1 MKILYITTV
10 GCTMSFFKDLIKH
23 LTNEGHTV
31 DLACNEQDYKIDSF
45 FRELGL
51 KTYPLSCSRSPFS
64 TGNVKSVKEIKEL
77 VKNGGYDI
85 VHCHTPIAAACTR
98 LACKGFRKKGLRVIY
113 TAHGFHFY
121 KGAPKQ
127 NWALFYPLEKLCARY
142 TDTLITIN
150 REDYELSKTKFKT
163 TTSLYVPGVGIDT
176 EKFSKAAC
184 DREAKRK
191 ELGVPNDAFLLLSVG
206 ELNEN
211 KNHRTV
217 IRAIAELES
226 KNVHYAVAGKGGESE
241 NLLSL
246 ARELGISD
254 RVHLLGQRKDIC
266 ELLKTA
272 DAFLHPSLREGL
284 PVSVTEALAGGL
296 PCIVSDIRGCC
307 DLVDQNGGFRCAP
320 LDASDFAEKINRL
333 AFDKDICNAMGE
345 YNSQKAKR
353 FDVKTIIDS
362 MCEIYGIKERV
373 SSVAK

>member
-23 LTNEGHTV
+23 LTDQGHTV
-31 DLACNEQDYKIDSF
+31 DLACNEQDYKIDPF
-45 FRELGL
+45 FHELKL
-51 KTYPLSCSRSPFS
+51 KTFPLSCSRSPFS
-64 TGNVKSVKEIKEL
+64 AGNVKAVKEIKEI

-113 TAHGFHFY
+113 TAHGFHFF

-127 NWALFYPLEKLCARY
+127 NWAIFYPLEKLCARY

-150 REDYELSKTKFKT
+150 REDYELSKNKFKT
-163 TTSLYVPGVGIDT
+163 TKSLYVPGVGINT
-176 EKFSKAAC
+176 ERFADAAC

-191 ELGVPNDAFLLLSVG
+191 ELAVPEDAFLLLSVG

-217 IRAIAELES
+217 IKAIAELES
-226 KNVHYAVAGKGGESE
+226 KNVHYAVAGKGGERE

-246 ARELGISD
+246 ASELGISD
-254 RVHLLGQRKDIC
+254 RIHLLGQRNDIR

-284 PVSVTEALAGGL
+284 PVSVTEALAAGL
-296 PCIVSDIRGCC
+296 PCIVSNIRGCS
-307 DLVDQNGGFRCAP
+307 DLVDENGGFLCEP
-320 LDASDFAEKINRL
+320 LDKNAFAEKINRL
-333 AFDKDICNAMGE
+333 MFDSALCASMGE
-345 YNSQKAKR
+345 YNRQKATQ
-353 FDVKTIIDS
+353 FDIKAIIDS
-362 MCEIYGIKERV
+362 MCKIYGTQERV
-373 SSVAK
+373 ETVAK